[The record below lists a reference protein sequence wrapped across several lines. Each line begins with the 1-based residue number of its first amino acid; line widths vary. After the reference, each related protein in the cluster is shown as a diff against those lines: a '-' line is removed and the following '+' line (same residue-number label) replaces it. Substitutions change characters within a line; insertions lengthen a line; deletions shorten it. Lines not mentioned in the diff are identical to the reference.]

1 MDFLGPFVGGLSA
14 MTDPMLWVFVLIGTL
29 LGVLSGAMPGI
40 GTTLAYGLVLPFTF
54 VMAPVY
60 AVAFLLGI
68 SVGVMYG
75 NSIPAILMA
84 VPGNPAAILTVIDG
98 HALQKQGEG
107 GLALAVSLVSSL
119 VGQTLGILMFVL
131 LLVPL
136 RGLAYAF
143 QSPELF
149 ALFALGMIALVS
161 LSGKNILK
169 GGLAALF
176 GIFVAIIGLDPIN
189 NSPRYHLDTVILRNG
204 LDVVPVVIGL
214 LALSELI
221 RSTRQLYQWGSPDD
235 EGEARRFPKWGR
247 FRRTWKPTVV
257 GSIIGTFVGAIPG
270 AGATPAAMI
279 SYQQAQFM
287 SKTPEEFGNG
297 SIEGVA
303 VNEAAQNA
311 SNAGELIPT
320 LGLGIPGSGSMVLL
334 LTALTVHGFT
344 PGPRMMDASPQLLHA
359 AIAGMFAAVI
369 FLAFTGW
376 FMASAMMKAVS
387 MDRAVVLGVAIAFVS
402 VGLFSLNGRAFD
414 VFVAFIFGIIG
425 YYMHRYGYSVAAASL
440 AVVLGKGFEQH
451 LRQGLSLTQNDWW
464 QFLSRPITG
473 ITLLIALMLLVLSI
487 TRRLGVRRVLSDDIG
502 ASGDGSSTTESA
514 PSASNKPA
522 N

>member
-1 MDFLGPFVGGLSA
+1 MDFLGPFMGGLAA
-14 MTDPMLWVFVLIGTL
+14 MGDPMLWLFVLIGTI
-29 LGVLSGAMPGI
+29 LGVIAGAMPGI

-54 VMAPVY
+54 IMEPVY

-68 SVGVMYG
+68 TVGVMYG

-98 HALQKQGEG
+98 HKMQKRGEG
-107 GLALAVSLVSSL
+107 GLALGVSLVSAL
-119 VGQTLGILMFVL
+119 VGQGLGNIMFVL

-136 RGLAYAF
+136 GGLAYSF

-149 ALFALGMIALVS
+149 SLYALGMIALVS

-169 GGLAALF
+169 GFLAALF

-189 NSPRYHLDTVILRNG
+189 NQPRFHLDTILFRNG
-204 LDVVPVVIGL
+204 FDIVPVVIGL

-221 RSTRQLYQWGSPDD
+221 RATRQLYQWNDSA
-235 EGEARRFPKWGR
+235 EGGDEARKFPRPSQLK
-247 FRRTWKPTVV
+247 RTIKPTIL
-257 GSIIGTFVGAIPG
+257 GSVIGTFVGAIPG

-311 SNAGELIPT
+311 SNSGELIPT
-320 LGLGIPGSGSMVLL
+320 LALGIAGSGSMVLL

-344 PGPRMMDASPQLLHA
+344 PGPRMLEVSPELLHA
-359 AIAGMFAAVI
+359 AVAALFAAIV
-369 FLAFTGW
+369 FLALTGW
-376 FMASAMMKAVS
+376 FMASFMLKAVS
-387 MDRAVVLGVAIAFVS
+387 MDRSVVISVALAFVS
-402 VGLFSLNGRAFD
+402 VGLFSLNGRVFD
-414 VFVAFIFGIIG
+414 VIVAFVFGFIG
-425 YYMHRYGYSVAAASL
+425 YFMHRYGYSVAAASL
-440 AVVLGKGFEQH
+440 AVVLGKGFEKY
-451 LRQGLSLTQNDWW
+451 LRQGLSLTDNSWLE
-464 QFLSRPITG
+464 FLTRPITATVLAVA
-473 ITLLIALMLLVLSI
+473 IILFVLSV
-487 TRRLGVRRVLSDDIG
+487 TRRLGVRTMTEEEDAAEDY
-502 ASGDGSSTTESA
+502 ESA
-514 PSASNKPA
+514 LKVKDPDDEDDR
-522 N
+522 

>member
-1 MDFLGPFVGGLSA
+1 MDFLTPFAGGIAALA
-14 MTDPMLWVFVLIGTL
+14 DPVLWMYVLLGTL

-54 VMAPVY
+54 VMSPEH

-84 VPGNPAAILTVIDG
+84 VPGNPAAILTVLDG
-98 HALQKQGEG
+98 HALQKRGEG
-107 GLALAVSLVSSL
+107 GLALAVSLVASL
-119 VGQTLGILMFVL
+119 VGQTLGIMFFVL

-136 RGLAYAF
+136 GGLAYTFA
-143 QSPELF
+143 SPELF

-161 LSGKNILK
+161 LSGKNIVK
-169 GGLAALF
+169 GGVAAVF
-176 GIFVAIIGLDPIN
+176 GIFIAIIGLDPIN
-189 NSPRYHLDTVILRNG
+189 NQPRFHLDTIILRNG
-204 LDVVPVVIGL
+204 FDVVPVVIGL

-221 RSTRQLYQWGSPDD
+221 RSTRQLYQWDSVDE
-235 EGEARRFPKWGR
+235 EGESKRKFPQ
-247 FRRTWKPTVV
+247 FSAFNRTWKPTFV
-257 GSIIGTFVGAIPG
+257 GSVIGTFVGAIPG

-287 SKTPEEFGNG
+287 SKHPEEFGNG

-303 VNEAAQNA
+303 VNESAQNA
-311 SNAGELIPT
+311 SNSGELIPT

-344 PGPRMMDASPQLLHA
+344 PGPRMLETSPDLLFA
-359 AIAGMFAAVI
+359 AVAGMLAAVI
-369 FLAFTGW
+369 FLALTGW
-376 FMASAMMKAVS
+376 YMASAMMKAVQ
-387 MDRAVVLGVAIAFVS
+387 MDRAIVIGVAIAFVS
-402 VGLFSLNGRAFD
+402 VGLYSLNGRTFD
-414 VFVAFIFGIIG
+414 VIVAWIFGFIG

-451 LRQGLSLTQNDWW
+451 LRQGLSLTRNSWLD
-464 QFLSRPITG
+464 FVSRPITG
-473 ITLLIALMLLVLSI
+473 VVLLVALVLLILSI
-487 TRRLGVRRVLSDDIG
+487 TRTIGVRKVLDDEPE
-502 ASGDGSSTTESA
+502 DGETKAEVDA
-514 PSASNKPA
+514 AA
-522 N
+522 QQDGGEA